1 MSNIGI
7 NERTQNPSIVIND
20 EEDLE
25 SIQTGKKKGFLYT
38 VIKIQ
43 GHQ

>member
-25 SIQTGKKKGFLYT
+25 SIQTGKKRFFIHCY
-38 VIKIQ
+38 
-43 GHQ
+43 